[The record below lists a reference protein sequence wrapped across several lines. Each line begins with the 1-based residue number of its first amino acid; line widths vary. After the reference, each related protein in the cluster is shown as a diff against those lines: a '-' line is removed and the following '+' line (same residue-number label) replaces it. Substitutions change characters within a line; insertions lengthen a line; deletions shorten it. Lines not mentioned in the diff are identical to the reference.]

1 MRPYQYRNLRPG
13 EIRLLRLHPA
23 PDPDR
28 DLSGSLVHHELT
40 NPTVRHGPEGQF
52 LEYSLPYEAVSYHW
66 GSNTKTPFNL
76 VVRDDAADDST
87 TASVIPLT
95 AALHTLLRQIAYP
108 DKGRVVWVDAICI
121 NQVLSTANVEKGG
134 QIRLMP
140 DIYRTASRTIV
151 YLGPASH
158 DSDLAISFL
167 EHLSE
172 YSELLDEQEPGAS
185 FDASV
190 AAGFVMPAPDGPELE
205 AVRSFW
211 CRSWFRRVWIIQE
224 FVYASDLLVLC
235 GPREVDWRRLWLAAK
250 PYVSNPRLSHAGF
263 PKLSALPLMLLSQ
276 RYTRRRGDLWRGPHE
291 GARALQAVADMR
303 LRCLGYMSS
312 AYMIFALGERSARDR
327 WRPGL
332 PVRRDFD
339 ALVEY
344 EDFARPRTMELRA
357 RGTVFLSGK
366 GGLLALLDASKGFMA
381 TQPVDRIYALL
392 GLAADVDGE
401 EFAPRY
407 EEGQTLAA
415 VSTRVAAGLVR
426 QGRGAQVLPLARM
439 GEQRGDGT
447 PSWVPNWTSVVNS
460 EDRRLVFGRPV
471 GGRIEKDIRAEQA
484 ADAERRAEKRRGHE
498 PGHGAQEH
506 GDAETKEGAG
516 EDQTTEKQDIEVL
529 RFYKAC
535 GDTKFHHRI
544 DEARGLLYVKASP
557 VDEVAGLLKGRMM
570 MGTHVH
576 DSLIR
581 PAYPNGTYPTG
592 EPIEEVLWRTQM
604 ANLTVDHK
612 VPGPE
617 YAAMYRIVLTRDR
630 HVFNLLACAV
640 LAACAAASPLV
651 LALVRFLPPW
661 TLLLGLAAAYFLRP
675 RLLPSAGV
683 AGSLGVLLP
692 ILRWLRWLYAL
703 PVLLFAVYRALTNV
717 YYNEVIAAVTYLGG
731 CSAAAPGL
739 VEPEAALY
747 MGCLARVAN
756 KYSLGLTRAGRLLCL
771 FPPEAEPGDVVFLV
785 DGCDAPFVLRRG
797 ETPGMW
803 RVVGEC
809 YVHGVMNGEA
819 AGRLPVTEEIGLY

>member
-1 MRPYQYRNLRPG
+1 MTRPYQYRNLRPG
-13 EIRLLRLHPA
+13 EIRLLQLHSA

-76 VVRDDAADDST
+76 VVRDDAAGDST

-95 AALHTLLRQIAYP
+95 TALHTLLRQIAYSNK
-108 DKGRVVWVDAICI
+108 DRVVWVDAICI
-121 NQVLSTANVEKGG
+121 NQVLSTTNLEKSE

-140 DIYRTASRTIV
+140 DVYRIASRTIV

-185 FDASV
+185 FDPAV
-190 AAGFVMPAPDGPELE
+190 AAGFIMPAPDGLELK
-205 AVRSFW
+205 AVRNFW
-211 CRSWFRRVWIIQE
+211 RRSWFRRVWIIQE
-224 FVYASDLLVLC
+224 FVYASDLLILC
-235 GPREVDWRRLWLAAK
+235 GAREVDWRRLWLAAK

-263 PKLSALPLMLLSQ
+263 PKLSALPLMLLSP
-276 RYTRRRGDLWRGPHE
+276 RYTSRRGDLWRRPHE
-291 GARALQAVADMR
+291 SARALQAVADMR
-303 LRCLGYMSS
+303 LRCMGYMSGF
-312 AYMIFALGERSARDR
+312 YMIFSLGQRSTRDR

-332 PVRRDFD
+332 PVRRDFN

-344 EDFARPRTMELRA
+344 EDFERPRMMELRA
-357 RGTVFLSGK
+357 RGTVFPSGK
-366 GGLLALLDASKGFMA
+366 GGLLALLDMSRGSMA

-439 GEQRGDGT
+439 GEQKGDGT

-471 GGRIEKDIRAEQA
+471 AGRIEEDLRAERA
-484 ADAERRAEKRRGHE
+484 AEAETRAKRRRSMD
-498 PGHGAQEH
+498 GAHDE
-506 GDAETKEGAG
+506 DAGKG
-516 EDQTTEKQDIEVL
+516 EDAGDDQTEEKQDIEVL

-535 GDTKFHHRI
+535 GDTKFYYRI
-544 DEARGLLYVKASP
+544 DEARGILYVKASP
-557 VDEVAGLLKGRMM
+557 MDEVAVLLKGRMM

-576 DSLIR
+576 DNLIR

-604 ANLTVDHK
+604 AT
-612 VPGPE
+612 
-617 YAAMYRIVLTRDR
+617 
-630 HVFNLLACAV
+630 
-640 LAACAAASPLV
+640 
-651 LALVRFLPPW
+651 
-661 TLLLGLAAAYFLRP
+661 
-675 RLLPSAGV
+675 
-683 AGSLGVLLP
+683 
-692 ILRWLRWLYAL
+692 
-703 PVLLFAVYRALTNV
+703 
-717 YYNEVIAAVTYLGG
+717 
-731 CSAAAPGL
+731 
-739 VEPEAALY
+739 
-747 MGCLARVAN
+747 
-756 KYSLGLTRAGRLLCL
+756 
-771 FPPEAEPGDVVFLV
+771 
-785 DGCDAPFVLRRG
+785 
-797 ETPGMW
+797 
-803 RVVGEC
+803 
-809 YVHGVMNGEA
+809 
-819 AGRLPVTEEIGLY
+819 